1 MSVCPSIRPS
11 VHPSVYVSVCLSSS
25 MRKGV
30 IYLLVAVKGRFEREA
45 HPFLSTLLEPV
56 CLPPGPEQASSHHPT
71 ARTGSPTA

>member
-1 MSVCPSIRPS
+1 
-11 VHPSVYVSVCLSSS
+11 

-45 HPFLSTLLEPV
+45 HPFPSTLLEPV

-71 ARTGSPTA
+71 PRMGRHSLAAIWFLDGGRIP